1 METLAP
7 LSQSKR
13 IDLVDSLRGFAI
25 FGILMVNM
33 PGFFKPAVELIMLP
47 SFGDSTV
54 EILSNGFI
62 YFFFTGKFFVLF
74 SLLFDLFGE
83 IEVWQG
89 ILLVLAIFSFQISFS
104 KFWLS
109 KYRFGP
115 LEWLW
120 RTLTY
125 GKVQAFK
132 L

>member
-33 PGFFKPAVELIMLP
+33 PAFFKPAVELILLP
-47 SFGDSTV
+47 FFGESTM

-74 SLLFDLFGE
+74 SLLFGLFGE

-104 KFWLS
+104 KWWLS

-115 LEWLW
+115 MEWLW

-125 GKVQAFK
+125 GKIPEFK